1 MRGLT
6 SRIMP
11 LRAKRLRG
19 KREEGCPPMS
29 GRVHVVSVHLSRQVI
44 DASNRWLAC

>member
-1 MRGLT
+1 MRGLN

-11 LRAKRLRG
+11 LWAKRIKG
-19 KREEGCPPMS
+19 KREEGCPPIS
-29 GRVHVVSVHLSRQVI
+29 GRVPVVSVHLSRQVI